1 MKVNVELVD
10 GKIDKIELIKD
21 GVALFTVTRWQQE
34 GLGLVA
40 YNGTSLDL
48 YYIYRHEVARAQEKR
63 FRYGLDVIASRLLKY
78 HGLTF
83 KGLFWGIPVSTE
95 YLNDLWYGLGNTLIM
110 SNTGVLSDSLKDAM
124 VRTKCTDALTDDL
137 LTKVRL
143 YVNY

>member
-10 GKIDKIELIKD
+10 DKIDKIELIKD
-21 GVALFTVTRWQQE
+21 GLALFTVTRWQQE

-40 YNGTSLDL
+40 YNGNSLDL

-63 FRYGLDVIASRLLKY
+63 FRYGLDVIASRLKKT
-78 HGLTF
+78 HGITF
-83 KGLFWGIPVSTE
+83 KGLFWGVPVSTE

-110 SNTGVLSDSLKDAM
+110 SNTGILSEQLKEAM
-124 VRTKCTDALTDDL
+124 VRAQCADAIIDDL

-143 YVNY
+143 YINY